1 MPILNLSAIDLNMEL
16 IWHEINKIDPSNIP
30 IPIVKVGIAIFLLSL
45 LQFLNQSLVTIV
57 IKNFKRLASKVNI
70 RFNDELALILKPAL
84 SYLILVSG
92 LWLVNEFL
100 ADDLKLSDEL
110 KQLITKILGLIGFFS
125 IAYIIYQASS
135 VLGKSFAH
143 IVLRTGTDLD
153 NLLRPLMPKLFQSIA
168 VILVIIK
175 LSELFLGQS
184 ATALVGLLG
193 GAGITLGLIFK
204 EILYDW
210 FCTIIIYL
218 DRLFQEGDWVKV
230 AGTSGS
236 ARIISIGFRTTALH
250 MVEGGSILKM
260 PNSKMVAGT
269 VENWSQNVGRE
280 VKLGL
285 NLILKLDS
293 VSAEKTAMI
302 CDRIQEMPKSIQG
315 CYELSRV
322 RFSKIELNV
331 RTIEILAF
339 VSEEKLYFKAEKQL
353 NLAILEL
360 LEHEGVNPFSVKLEV
375 EEGQPS

>member
-1 MPILNLSAIDLNMEL
+1 MEL
-16 IWHEINKIDPSNIP
+16 IWNALNNINYSS
-30 IPIVKVGIAIFLLSL
+30 IPIVKIAIAIFILSL
-45 LQFLNQSLVTIV
+45 LQLLNKFLVTIA
-57 IKNFKRLASKVNI
+57 IKSFKRLTSKVDI
-70 RFNDELALILKPAL
+70 RFNDELALLLKPSL
-84 SYLILVSG
+84 SYLILVGG
-92 LWLVNEFL
+92 LWIANEIL
-100 ADDLKLSDEL
+100 AENIGTQLNE
-110 KQLITKILGLIGFFS
+110 LITKILNLIVIFAV
-125 IAYIIYQASS
+125 AYIIYQASS
-135 VLGKSFAH
+135 VLGKLFAH
-143 IVLRTGTDLD
+143 IILQTGTDLD
-153 NLLRPLMPKLFQSIA
+153 NLLKPLMPKLFQSIA
-168 VILVIIK
+168 IILVVIK

-204 EILYDW
+204 DILYDW

-236 ARIISIGFRTTALH
+236 ARIVSIGFRTTSLH
-250 MVEGGSILKM
+250 MVEGGAILKM
-260 PNSKMVAGT
+260 PNSKMVSGT

-280 VKLGL
+280 MRLGL

-293 VSAEKTAMI
+293 VSAEKTALI

-331 RTIEILAF
+331 RTIEVLAF
-339 VSEEKLYFKAEKQL
+339 VNEEKLYFKAEKQL

>member
-1 MPILNLSAIDLNMEL
+1 MEIVWHTLNT
-16 IWHEINKIDPSNIP
+16 INYSNIP
-30 IPIVKVGIAIFLLSL
+30 IVKIAIAIFILSL
-45 LQFLNQSLVTIV
+45 LQVLNKSLVTIA
-57 IKNFKRLASKVNI
+57 IKGFKRLTSKVNI
-70 RFNDELALILKPAL
+70 RFNDELALLLKPSL

-92 LWLVNEFL
+92 LWIGNEIL
-100 ADDLKLSDEL
+100 AENLGSQLNDL
-110 KQLITKILGLIGFFS
+110 IAKILNLIAIFAV
-125 IAYIIYQASS
+125 AYIIYQASS
-135 VLGKSFAH
+135 VLGKFFAQ
-143 IVLRTGTDLD
+143 IVLQTGTDLD
-153 NLLRPLMPKLFQSIA
+153 ILLKPLMPKIFQSIA
-168 VILVIIK
+168 VIIVIIK
-175 LSELFLGQS
+175 LTELFLGQS

-204 EILYDW
+204 DILYDW

-236 ARIISIGFRTTALH
+236 ARIVSIGFRTTALH
-250 MVEGGSILKM
+250 MVEGGAILKM
-260 PNSKMVAGT
+260 PNSKMVSGT

-293 VSAEKTAMI
+293 VSAEKTALI

-331 RTIEILAF
+331 RTIEVLAF

-360 LEHEGVNPFSVKLEV
+360 LESEGINPFSVHLEI
-375 EEGQPS
+375 EEGQTT

>member
-1 MPILNLSAIDLNMEL
+1 MEI
-16 IWHEINKIDPSNIP
+16 IWNELKTYNYSNIP
-30 IPIVKVGIAIFLLSL
+30 IVKLAIAIFILSL
-45 LQFLNQSLVTIV
+45 LQILNKFLVAIA
-57 IKNFKRLASKVNI
+57 IKSFKRLTSKVNI
-70 RFNDELALILKPAL
+70 RFNDELASLLKPSL

-92 LWLVNEFL
+92 LWIANEILAENIGTQLNALV
-100 ADDLKLSDEL
+100 
-110 KQLITKILGLIGFFS
+110 TKILNLIVIFAV
-125 IAYIIYQASS
+125 AYIIYQASS
-135 VLGKSFAH
+135 VLGKLFAQM
-143 IVLRTGTDLD
+143 VLQTGTELD
-153 NLLRPLMPKLFQSIA
+153 HLLKPLMPKIFQSIA
-168 VILVIIK
+168 IILVVIK

-218 DRLFQEGDWVKV
+218 DRLFKEGDWVKV

-236 ARIISIGFRTTALH
+236 ARIVSIGFRTTSLH
-250 MVEGGSILKM
+250 MVEGGAILKM
-260 PNSKMVAGT
+260 PNSKMVSGT

-293 VSAEKTAMI
+293 ISAEKTAKI
-302 CDRIQEMPKSIQG
+302 CDHIQEMPKSIQG

-331 RTIEILAF
+331 RTIEVLAF

-360 LEHEGVNPFSVKLEV
+360 LEKEGVNPFSVHLEI

>member
-1 MPILNLSAIDLNMEL
+1 MEI
-16 IWHEINKIDPSNIP
+16 IWNELKTYNYSNIP
-30 IPIVKVGIAIFLLSL
+30 IVKLAIAIFILSL
-45 LQFLNQSLVTIV
+45 LQILNKFLVAIA
-57 IKNFKRLASKVNI
+57 IKSFKRLTSKVNI
-70 RFNDELALILKPAL
+70 RFNDELASLLKPSL

-92 LWLVNEFL
+92 LWIANEILAENIGTQLNALV
-100 ADDLKLSDEL
+100 
-110 KQLITKILGLIGFFS
+110 TKILNLIVIFAV
-125 IAYIIYQASS
+125 AYIIYQASS
-135 VLGKSFAH
+135 VLGKLFAH
-143 IVLRTGTDLD
+143 MVLQTGTELD
-153 NLLRPLMPKLFQSIA
+153 HLLKPLMPKIFQSIA
-168 VILVIIK
+168 IILVVIK

-218 DRLFQEGDWVKV
+218 DRLFKEGDWVKV

-236 ARIISIGFRTTALH
+236 ARIVSIGFRTTSLH
-250 MVEGGSILKM
+250 MVEGGAILKM
-260 PNSKMVAGT
+260 PNSKMVSGT

-293 VSAEKTAMI
+293 ISAEKTAKI
-302 CDRIQEMPKSIQG
+302 CDHIQEMPKSIQG

-331 RTIEILAF
+331 RTIEVLAF

-360 LEHEGVNPFSVKLEV
+360 LEKEGVNPFSVHLEI